1 MDPFRVEKRRVNVQ
15 PRRGDKVTGVKFRG
29 SFRNSG
35 ALLYRTNIQ
44 DLSRFVDKKFQVVI
58 NWQGELQSDDYFS
71 SGVSFFNISNSLRDF
86 TQAVALFDDRG
97 YFSGRHE
104 LAHDAQVCFAW
115 SRQERDQ
122 LLTHE
127 P

>member
-1 MDPFRVEKRRVNVQ
+1 MDPFRFGKRRVNVQ

-71 SGVSFFNISNSLRDF
+71 PSVFFFQIPDSLRDF
-86 TQAVALFDDRG
+86 TQLEAPVDDRF
-97 YFSGRHE
+97 YLSGLHE
-104 LAHDAQVCFAW
+104 VVHDAQVFFAR
-115 SRQERDQ
+115 SRQERNQ